1 MIDRLAADRRSPP
14 PDAMSVSEVTAR
26 VKEQLETRFADV
38 WVAGEVSNLTR
49 ASSGHVYL
57 SLKDESALMRAVIW
71 RGTAAQLAIDP
82 ADGLQVVVHGR
93 LEVYAPRGTY
103 QLTIDRLHALGTG
116 TLEAQLRR
124 LRDALDREGL
134 FAPARKRPIPAF
146 PRRIALV
153 TSPTGAAIADFLT
166 ALFARWKG
174 SEVIVV
180 PSRVQGAGAADELAT
195 ALAAAARLVPAVDVI
210 ALVRGGGSLEDLWAF
225 NEEALV
231 RAIAAS
237 PVPVVSGVGHEIDV
251 TLADLAADLRA
262 LTPTDAA
269 AQVSPDGPQVAAA
282 VAALGVRLQAGLGRR
297 VTLARE
303 RVVQLAR
310 SRIFADPSRLVRDRR
325 LVLDQQAARLRRLA
339 GAAVDRGRERL
350 AAAAGRLEAGSPL
363 HLLARGWSVTTG
375 ADDRTALRSVAGL
388 RVGDEIVTQLADG
401 RLWSRL
407 ERITTDDARP

>member
-225 NEEALV
+225 NEETLV